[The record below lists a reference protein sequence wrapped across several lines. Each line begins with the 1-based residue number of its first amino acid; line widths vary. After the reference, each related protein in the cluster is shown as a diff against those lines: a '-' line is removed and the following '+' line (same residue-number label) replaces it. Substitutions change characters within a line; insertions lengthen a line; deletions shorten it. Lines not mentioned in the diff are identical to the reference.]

1 MVAAQTG
8 NVGYTY
14 NQGILDFETLVIPK
28 GAPHAALAQ
37 KVIARIIAADHE
49 ASFARA
55 LHYGPANALAFEG
68 GTDPGE
74 DAKLL
79 PSAPENKKVQAVT
92 DPAWWLE
99 HQDAVTERF
108 QNFLQK

>member
-1 MVAAQTG
+1 M
-8 NVGYTY
+8 
-14 NQGILDFETLVIPK
+14 LVTP
-28 GAPHAALAQ
+28 
-37 KVIARIIAADHE
+37 IARIIAADHE

-55 LHYGPANALAFEG
+55 LHYGPVNALAFEG
-68 GTDPGE
+68 GLIPAE

-99 HQDAVTERF
+99 HQEAVTERF